1 MGSVVNDWG
10 RDTGSSNLPGG
21 LGWAFVQ
28 TFVINGLHIDTGIDF
43 FIAPLI
49 SLNSSVT
56 PVLLFGSS
64 GIIVV
69 SFGEHESLLSLCS
82 LVQVSGLLSS
92 APVSSLNAR
101 VAPVS
106 SVSKRLWG
114 MLR

>member
-1 MGSVVNDWG
+1 MSSVVNDWG

-21 LGWAFVQ
+21 LGWAFVER
-28 TFVINGLHIDTGIDF
+28 FIIKCLCILSSLNLL
-43 FIAPLI
+43 IAPFI

-69 SFGEHESLLSLCS
+69 SFGEHESLLSLGS

>member
-28 TFVINGLHIDTGIDF
+28 TFIIKGLCIGTSIDF
-43 FIAPLI
+43 FITPLI
-49 SLNSSVT
+49 RFNSSVA

-64 GIIVV
+64 SIIVV
-69 SFGEHESLLSLCS
+69 SFGEHESLLSLGS
-82 LVQVSGLLSS
+82 LVQVSSLLSS

-114 MLR
+114 LLG